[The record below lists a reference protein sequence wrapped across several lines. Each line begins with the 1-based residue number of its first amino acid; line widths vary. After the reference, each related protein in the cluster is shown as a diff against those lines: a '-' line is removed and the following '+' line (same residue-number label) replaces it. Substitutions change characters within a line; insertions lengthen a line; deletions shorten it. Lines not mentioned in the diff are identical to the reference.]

1 MHNRNCFLIFLLL
14 LLTLSS
20 CIKDSDLNDTLLNHA
35 EDIIELYPDSALMIL
50 ELIDDI
56 APGDLSIGQR
66 NKKNLLNVIAKDR
79 TFNDITTDTTIFNL
93 ADYYLREQ
101 DLFYATQAF
110 FYSGRVFQERGDIEK
125 AMANYLR
132 SQGSALVLNG
142 QDKLKGLIESFIGD
156 LYMEELSPLD
166 AIPHYEKAL
175 DYFISSESLKNESC
189 SYNQLGIAYMMLD
202 SSDTIPFNT
211 SLFYFKKGIELA
223 DSIHD
228 FDLQTTN
235 RHNLGLILSNIE
247 KDYSGAVSVIKEAL
261 LYAPHSQDSARI
273 YCNIADIYL
282 KTGLLDS
289 ADYYLNKTNDILAY
303 APDYTIYK
311 ILNHSKAGILEQKGQ
326 FHQALILY
334 KDLMGSLD
342 NDYENYRRK
351 SVSEIE
357 KKYNFE
363 LFKNEQ
369 NQSLIRLQWYFIG
382 ALILI
387 FVLSIL
393 GLYFLVKS
401 KRKKRALSEAWEKV
415 ETFKE
420 MALTSNQKNKTLK
433 ATLVSHL
440 DIVRKITLFETELKG
455 ENPNNSSKVLEKLKK
470 IFYSGNE
477 QQWELLFTYLDGVY
491 DGKLTPFR
499 NTHPLLDEIEFNICC
514 LILGEYSNTEIATL
528 LGLSPST
535 VSSKR
540 SFIRKKLDIGE
551 YGNILEYLKTE
562 LA

>member
-1 MHNRNCFLIFLLL
+1 MPNSKFLLIFLPLI
-14 LLTLSS
+14 LTVNS
-20 CIKDSDLNDTLLNHA
+20 CIKDSEINGKLLDQA
-35 EDIIELYPDSALMIL
+35 EAIIELYPDSALILL
-50 ELIDDI
+50 ELINDI
-56 APGDLSIGQR
+56 TPKDLSVEQQ

-79 TFNDITTDTTIFNL
+79 TFNDITADTMIFNL
-93 ADYYLREQ
+93 ADYYLKEN
-101 DLFYATQAF
+101 DSFYATQAS
-110 FYSGRVFQERGDIEK
+110 FYSGRVFQERGDANS
-125 AMANYLR
+125 AMKNYLQ
-132 SQGSALVLNG
+132 SQRYASNLKNH
-142 QDKLKGLIESFIGD
+142 DRLKGLIESFIGD
-156 LYMEELSPLD
+156 MYVEKLIPQE
-166 AIPHYEKAL
+166 AIPHYKQAL
-175 DYFISSESLKNESC
+175 QYFINSGNPKNETG
-189 SYNQLGIAYMMLD
+189 SYTQLGIAYMMLD
-202 SSDTIPFNT
+202 SSDSISIDT
-211 SLFYFKKGIELA
+211 SLYYFKKGIELA
-223 DSIHD
+223 DSIKD
-228 FDLQTTN
+228 FDLQSMN
-235 RHNLGLILSNIE
+235 RHNLGLILSRIKE
-247 KDYSGAVSVIKEAL
+247 DYTDAVSVMKEAL
-261 LYAPHSQDSARI
+261 LYAPKSQDSARI

-282 KTGLLDS
+282 SFGLLDS
-289 ADYYLNKTNDILAY
+289 SDYYLNKTGKILEY
-303 APDYTIYK
+303 APDHNIYK
-311 ILNHSKAGILEQKGQ
+311 IYNHSKSGILEQKGQ
-326 FHQALILY
+326 FSQALTFYKILM
-334 KDLMGSLD
+334 DSLD
-342 NDYENYRRK
+342 SDYENYK
-351 SVSEIE
+351 HKNLLEIE

-369 NQSLIRLQWYFIG
+369 SQSLIRLQWYFIG

-387 FVLSIL
+387 FVLFIL

-499 NTHPLLDEIEFNICC
+499 NTHPLLDEIEFKICC

-551 YGNILEYLKTE
+551 YGNILKYLKTE